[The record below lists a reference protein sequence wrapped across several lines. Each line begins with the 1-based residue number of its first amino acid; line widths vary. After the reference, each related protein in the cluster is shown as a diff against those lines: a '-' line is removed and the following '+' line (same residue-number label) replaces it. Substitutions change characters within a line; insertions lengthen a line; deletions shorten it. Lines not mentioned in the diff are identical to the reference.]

1 MGAHDTVEFI
11 TKLTKFPLKLLCFD
25 FMLRAM
31 SESSSQIQAPVSGKA
46 RIQSIDTLRGL
57 VLLGILIINILAFAQ
72 PFGAMADP
80 QVDGA
85 TAGVD
90 FALFAGAEI
99 FFEGGMRAV
108 FSMLFGAGL
117 LIFMNKPG
125 AGPAEVRSLYY
136 RRTGWLI
143 VFGLVNAYV
152 LLWPGDILFTYGMVG
167 LLLYLFR
174 NLGSRALLGWAF
186 AVLFITTLGH
196 TGLHLSLGQLG
207 DAAAEIEALGPGA
220 ELTGEQQEV
229 IAAWEAMLESQG
241 MTEATQAAEIETRSQ
256 GYADNFAYSAG
267 LTIFLQTAGLLIIL
281 FWDALSMMLI
291 GMAFMKWGI
300 FDASRSLRF
309 YLLLMLAGFGVGLP
323 LNAWETMTFA
333 GSGYDIQWQ
342 SLNRPSY
349 DLGRLALAVG
359 YIGLVMSVCRAGLL
373 RGAQSVLAR
382 IGQMALTNYLMQ
394 TVLCNLVFLGFGLGQ
409 FALWD
414 RWQMYLFVLG
424 VWIFQAL
431 FSVYWLGRFRFGPC
445 EWLWRSLTYRR
456 RQPMLKPA

>member
-1 MGAHDTVEFI
+1 
-11 TKLTKFPLKLLCFD
+11 
-25 FMLRAM
+25 MLRAM
-31 SESSSQIQAPVSGKA
+31 SETSTQIQAPVSGKA
-46 RIQSIDTLRGL
+46 RIRSIDTLRGL

-85 TAGVD
+85 VGGVD
-90 FALFAGAEI
+90 FALFASAEI
-99 FFEGGMRAV
+99 FVEGGMRAV

-125 AGPAEVRSLYY
+125 ADPAEVRSLYY

-152 LLWPGDILFTYGMVG
+152 LLWPGDILVTYGMVG

-186 AVLFITTLGH
+186 AVLLITTLGH

-229 IAAWEAMLESQG
+229 IAAWETTLESQG
-241 MTEATQAAEIETRSQ
+241 MTEAARAAEIETRSR

-323 LNAWETMTFA
+323 LNAWETMTFV

-373 RGAQSVLAR
+373 RRAQSVLAR
-382 IGQMALTNYLMQ
+382 IGRMALTNYLMQ

-431 FSVYWLGRFRFGPC
+431 FSVYWLGRYRFGPC

>member
-1 MGAHDTVEFI
+1 
-11 TKLTKFPLKLLCFD
+11 
-25 FMLRAM
+25 MLRAM
-31 SESSSQIQAPVSGKA
+31 SETSTQIQAPVSGKA

-85 TAGVD
+85 VGGVD

-99 FFEGGMRAV
+99 FVEGGMRAV

-125 AGPAEVRSLYY
+125 ADPVEVRSLYY

-174 NLGSRALLGWAF
+174 DLGSRALLGWAF

-220 ELTGEQQEV
+220 ELTGEQQGV
-229 IAAWEAMLESQG
+229 IAAWEATLESQG
-241 MTEATQAAEIETRSQ
+241 MTESAQAAEIETRSQ

-291 GMAFMKWGI
+291 GMAFMKWGV

-394 TVLCNLVFLGFGLGQ
+394 TVLCNLVFLGFGLGR

-431 FSVYWLGRFRFGPC
+431 FSVYWLGRYRFGPC

>member
-1 MGAHDTVEFI
+1 
-11 TKLTKFPLKLLCFD
+11 
-25 FMLRAM
+25 MLRAM
-31 SESSSQIQAPVSGKA
+31 SETSTQIQAPVSGKA
-46 RIQSIDTLRGL
+46 RIRSIDTLRGL

-85 TAGVD
+85 VSGVD

-99 FFEGGMRAV
+99 FVEGGMRAV

-125 AGPAEVRSLYY
+125 ADPAEVRSLYY

-143 VFGLVNAYV
+143 VFGLVNAY
-152 LLWPGDILFTYGMVG
+152 
-167 LLLYLFR
+167 
-174 NLGSRALLGWAF
+174 
-186 AVLFITTLGH
+186 
-196 TGLHLSLGQLG
+196 
-207 DAAAEIEALGPGA
+207 
-220 ELTGEQQEV
+220 
-229 IAAWEAMLESQG
+229 
-241 MTEATQAAEIETRSQ
+241 
-256 GYADNFAYSAG
+256 
-267 LTIFLQTAGLLIIL
+267 
-281 FWDALSMMLI
+281 
-291 GMAFMKWGI
+291 
-300 FDASRSLRF
+300 
-309 YLLLMLAGFGVGLP
+309 LLLMLAGFGVGLP
-323 LNAWETMTFA
+323 LNAWETMTFV

-373 RGAQSVLAR
+373 RGMQSVLAR

-394 TVLCNLVFLGFGLGQ
+394 TVLCNLVFLGFGLGR

-424 VWIFQAL
+424 VWILQAL
-431 FSVYWLGRFRFGPC
+431 FSVYWLDRYRFGPC

>member
-25 FMLRAM
+25 LMLRAM
-31 SESSSQIQAPVSGKA
+31 SETSTQIQAPVSGKA
-46 RIQSIDTLRGL
+46 RIRSIDTLRGL

-85 TAGVD
+85 VGGVD
-90 FALFAGAEI
+90 FALFASAEI
-99 FFEGGMRAV
+99 FVEGGMRAV

-125 AGPAEVRSLYY
+125 ADPAEVRSLYY

-152 LLWPGDILFTYGMVG
+152 LLWPGDILVTYGMVG

-186 AVLFITTLGH
+186 AVLLITTLGH

-229 IAAWEAMLESQG
+229 IAAWETTLESQG
-241 MTEATQAAEIETRSQ
+241 MTEAARAAEIETRSR

-323 LNAWETMTFA
+323 LNAWETMTFV

-373 RGAQSVLAR
+373 RRAQSVLAR
-382 IGQMALTNYLMQ
+382 IGRMALTNYLMQ

-431 FSVYWLGRFRFGPC
+431 FSVYWLGRYRFGPC

>member
-1 MGAHDTVEFI
+1 
-11 TKLTKFPLKLLCFD
+11 
-25 FMLRAM
+25 MLRAM
-31 SESSSQIQAPVSGKA
+31 SETSTQIQAPVSGKA
-46 RIQSIDTLRGL
+46 RIRSIDTLRGL

-99 FFEGGMRAV
+99 FVEGGMRAV

-125 AGPAEVRSLYY
+125 ADPAEVRSLYY

-174 NLGSRALLGWAF
+174 DLGSRALLGWAF
-186 AVLFITTLGH
+186 AVLLITTLGH

-207 DAAAEIEALGPGA
+207 DTAAEIEALGPGA

-382 IGQMALTNYLMQ
+382 IGRMALTNYLMQ

-431 FSVYWLGRFRFGPC
+431 FSVYWLGRYRFGPC

>member
-1 MGAHDTVEFI
+1 
-11 TKLTKFPLKLLCFD
+11 
-25 FMLRAM
+25 MLRAM
-31 SESSSQIQAPVSGKA
+31 SETSTQIQAPVSGKA
-46 RIQSIDTLRGL
+46 RIRSIDTLRGL

-72 PFGAMADP
+72 PFGAIADP

-85 TAGVD
+85 VSGVD
-90 FALFAGAEI
+90 FALFTGAEI
-99 FFEGGMRAV
+99 FVEGGMRAV

-125 AGPAEVRSLYY
+125 ADPAEVRSLYY

-143 VFGLVNAYV
+143 VFGMVNAYV

-186 AVLFITTLGH
+186 AVLLITTLGH

-241 MTEATQAAEIETRSQ
+241 MTEAAQAAEIETRSQ

-291 GMAFMKWGI
+291 GMAFMKWGV

-323 LNAWETMTFA
+323 LNAWETMTFV

-373 RGAQSVLAR
+373 RRAQSVLAR
-382 IGQMALTNYLMQ
+382 IGRMALTNYLMQ

-431 FSVYWLGRFRFGPC
+431 FSVYWLGRYRFGPC

>member
-1 MGAHDTVEFI
+1 
-11 TKLTKFPLKLLCFD
+11 
-25 FMLRAM
+25 MLRAM
-31 SESSSQIQAPVSGKA
+31 SETSTQIQAPVSGKA
-46 RIQSIDTLRGL
+46 RIRSIDTLRGL

-72 PFGAMADP
+72 PFGAIADP

-85 TAGVD
+85 VSGVD
-90 FALFAGAEI
+90 FALFTGAEI
-99 FFEGGMRAV
+99 FVEGGMRAV

-125 AGPAEVRSLYY
+125 ADPAEVRSLYY

-143 VFGLVNAYV
+143 VFGMVNAYV

-186 AVLFITTLGH
+186 AVLLITTLGH

-229 IAAWEAMLESQG
+229 IAAREAMLESQG
-241 MTEATQAAEIETRSQ
+241 MTEAAQAAEIETRSQ

-291 GMAFMKWGI
+291 GMAFMKWGV

-323 LNAWETMTFA
+323 LNAWETMTFV

-373 RGAQSVLAR
+373 RRAQSVLAR
-382 IGQMALTNYLMQ
+382 IGRMALTNYLMQ

-431 FSVYWLGRFRFGPC
+431 FSVYWLGRYRFGPC